1 MLNDVLTRSSQDE
14 RGKNMIYNL
23 TDANFEKEALQ
34 SDLPVFVDFW
44 ATWCGPCRMVA
55 PVVEAIAE
63 EYDGKLKV
71 CKLDVD
77 ANPQTAGSFQI
88 QSIPTMMLI
97 TTNPETK
104 EKEARAIV
112 GYRPKDELKEILDR
126 FIK

>member
-1 MLNDVLTRSSQDE
+1 
-14 RGKNMIYNL
+14 MIYNL

-34 SDLPVFVDFW
+34 SDMPVFVDFW

-71 CKLDVD
+71 CKVDVD

>member
-1 MLNDVLTRSSQDE
+1 
-14 RGKNMIYNL
+14 MIYNL

-44 ATWCGPCRMVA
+44 AAWCGPCRMVA

-63 EYDGKLKV
+63 EFDGKLKV
-71 CKLDVD
+71 CKVDVD

-88 QSIPTMMLI
+88 QSIPTMILI

-104 EKEARAIV
+104 EKEARSIV
-112 GYRPKDELKEILDR
+112 GYRPKDELREIIEPFL
-126 FIK
+126 K

>member
-1 MLNDVLTRSSQDE
+1 MVHD
-14 RGKNMIYNL
+14 L

-55 PVVEAIAE
+55 PVVEANAE

-77 ANPQTAGSFQI
+77 ANPQTAGAFQI

-97 TTNPETK
+97 TANPESK
-104 EKEARAIV
+104 EKEARLIV
-112 GYRPKDELKEILDR
+112 GFSPIDEL
-126 FIK
+126 